1 MPGVVLLDAEPA
13 PANDTSAIEVPQYK
27 WIHCCNEGEYRGH
40 HQGAFN
46 MTPTVLEAFV
56 RNFRAHP
63 QYKAG
68 GLQLGGGQTYTG
80 GIAPVLQFDYE
91 HASECPPW
99 EGSIPKDGAPACAWA
114 LELELRKRPDG
125 KVALWAFAELLDDLR
140 KQIKARTQRWVS
152 IAFTLSGVHW
162 ITGEEIGPMLTSIA
176 ITNHPFMLDLEP
188 IAASRR
194 TSQPAPSAIPSP
206 GNPSEAPGDKREPTS
221 TGAHMDVKLR
231 ERICRSLKIQALA
244 DDAAVG
250 DAVEEAVKSGGSLKS
265 LLEALGVPQVDDA
278 LKAIPEL
285 RNAREKLA
293 GLLSELDALMAQEA
307 TADAAV
313 GKADVGAAMRAGKL
327 SGTGAEE
334 ALTVHRSHLIDSEV
348 QKVRASKKPGD
359 VMSLSEKRDAMAK
372 GRKAFLSKYGVD
384 ADKVHLTTSF
394 VAGPGGQ
401 QLEPPKGGGAPLV
414 IEPRSEGDK
423 PVIDLRNVPGP
434 NPTLRYVAHLRAT
447 DKGFAALP
455 YQAQLKRVSQ
465 LRPTVELQ
473 LE

>member
-1 MPGVVLLDAEPA
+1 
-13 PANDTSAIEVPQYK
+13 
-27 WIHCCNEGEYRGH
+27 
-40 HQGAFN
+40 
-46 MTPTVLEAFV
+46 
-56 RNFRAHP
+56 
-63 QYKAG
+63 
-68 GLQLGGGQTYTG
+68 
-80 GIAPVLQFDYE
+80 
-91 HASECPPW
+91 
-99 EGSIPKDGAPACAWA
+99 
-114 LELELRKRPDG
+114 
-125 KVALWAFAELLDDLR
+125 
-140 KQIKARTQRWVS
+140 
-152 IAFTLSGVHW
+152 
-162 ITGEEIGPMLTSIA
+162 MLTSIA

-359 VMSLSEKRDAMAK
+359 VMSLSEKRDAMVK

>member
-1 MPGVVLLDAEPA
+1 MPGVVLLDAAP
-13 PANDTSAIEVPQYK
+13 PANDTQAIEVPQYK

-40 HQGAFN
+40 HQGAFD
-46 MTPTVLEAFV
+46 MTPAVLESFV
-56 RNFRAHP
+56 KNFRAHP
-63 QYKAG
+63 QYKSG
-68 GLQLGGGQTYTG
+68 GLQLGAGQTYTG

-99 EGSIPKDGAPACAWA
+99 EGTIPTNGSPACAWA
-114 LELELRKRPDG
+114 LEVELRKRPDG
-125 KVALWAFAELLDDLR
+125 KVSLWTFAELLDDLR
-140 KQIKARTQRWVS
+140 GQIKARTQRWVS

-176 ITNHPFMLDLEP
+176 ITNHPYMLDLEP
-188 IAASRR
+188 ISASRR
-194 TSQPAPSAIPSP
+194 TSQPTQGAVPSS

-221 TGAHMDVKLR
+221 TGADMDVKLR
-231 ERICRSLKIQALA
+231 ERICRALKIQALA

-327 SGTGAEE
+327 SGAGAEE
-334 ALTVHRSHLIDSEV
+334 ALLVHRGHLIAGEE
-348 QKVRASKKPGD
+348 QRIQAAKKPGET
-359 VMSLSEKRDAMAK
+359 MRLSDRRDAIAK

-384 ADKVHLTTSF
+384 PDKVHLTQTF
-394 VAGPGGQ
+394 VAGPGGTQ
-401 QLEPPKGGGAPLV
+401 VEPPKGGGAPIS
-414 IEPRSEGDK
+414 IEPRGEGDK
-423 PVIDLRNVPGP
+423 PVVDLRNVPGP
-434 NPTLRYVAHLRAT
+434 NPTLRYVSHLRAT
-447 DKGFAALP
+447 DKAFAALP
-455 YQAQLKRVSQ
+455 YVQQVKRAHQ